1 MAAGLAHA
9 IAVESPHV
17 VADAVE
23 AQEFPDL
30 AAQYRVMG
38 VPKTVVNDTVEIVG
52 AVPEEQLISE
62 VLRAAGVAA

>member
-30 AAQYRVMG
+30 AARYQVMG
-38 VPKTVVNDTVEIVG
+38 VPKTVVNDTVEFVG
-52 AVPEEQLISE
+52 AVPEDEFVAH
-62 VLRAAGVAA
+62 VLEAAGVAS